1 MVMCDDPL
9 VVLGYGRGHAVFRD
23 PREREVV
30 AAVVVSAGLLM
41 LGVVQQ
47 LPGKHGFH
55 LYSEGP
61 LSLGIQTLVSEAQ
74 QHLETWRGPTVEG
87 IALQLCEVVL
97 CVQ

>member
-1 MVMCDDPL
+1 MSVLQGVAMVMCDDPL

-55 LYSEGP
+55 LQEWMGTA
-61 LSLGIQTLVSEAQ
+61 GITTGV
-74 QHLETWRGPTVEG
+74 T
-87 IALQLCEVVL
+87 EVVVVSGL
-97 CVQ
+97 GGEIEGGLYCKCYV